1 MDEDVASLPMDARVL
16 WAYLPC
22 YADKEGRLEDRPL
35 FLKGQVFPGDSVDV
49 GSMLDMFASRGFV
62 IRYVDHEGRKLIQI
76 SHFHRYQRPD
86 HHERESVL
94 PAPANW
100 VPAKRYGEDEE
111 NAQAMPRQRPG
122 KPAST
127 PTSAPDCPGKP
138 ASTPTSAPDCTGKAA
153 PGLRDSGTPEQER
166 ELARDLCGTEHVVP
180 PANEYGKPTPYNVV
194 SMYLAI
200 RAETIGGAKKLF
212 AQPQASDVEKAASWL
227 SSMTPEDCKD
237 LEPAIRL
244 ACRHVK
250 DGAQGWTHPDM
261 VKVGFLFGCIVR
273 GWPDLREEL
282 HECAPKPRVSDR
294 NGEEKPKPRSTPVKF
309 I

>member
-1 MDEDVASLPMDARVL
+1 MYLEIDEGFSEHPKTLKLCSIMADPLAGFYLFNLWKWACRSCQDGNLRGLGVYEIEEAARYNRHDGKLYSAMADSGFLDFDDDGNLTKIHNWMKRTGLAIKKMSDKAEENRKRRADAKAKHDAEKYENRTAIEVESYRNRTGTIL
-16 WAYLPC
+16 S
-22 YADKEGRLEDRPL
+22 
-35 FLKGQVFPGDSVDV
+35 QT
-49 GSMLDMFASRGFV
+49 
-62 IRYVDHEGRKLIQI
+62 
-76 SHFHRYQRPD
+76 RPD
-86 HHERESVL
+86 
-94 PAPANW
+94 
-100 VPAKRYGEDEE
+100 
-111 NAQAMPRQRPG
+111 QTRPDQ
-122 KPAST
+122 
-127 PTSAPDCPGKP
+127 TSQE
-138 ASTPTSAPDCTGKAA
+138 
-153 PGLRDSGTPEQER
+153 RDS
-166 ELARDLCGTEHVVP
+166 ARDLCGAEHVVP

-212 AQPQASDVEKAASWL
+212 AQPQPSDVEKAASWL
-227 SSMTPEDCKD
+227 SSMTPEDSKD